1 MYIRIQVRRFVALD
15 LEAQLSGSG
24 CNCGGSAGGEEE
36 YVLAI
41 SEAHAQIY
49 PAPPLQQKRRQA
61 SCRAKRN
68 QYKIEIMTNAVY
80 NAKRMTKSRAE
91 GIPKAVY
98 ALAEEQEGEQQSEKS
113 NHSSRTSELNLC
125 TAEPI

>member
-1 MYIRIQVRRFVALD
+1 MYTRIQVRRFVAVD

-24 CNCGGSAGGEEE
+24 CSCGGSAGGEEE

-41 SEAHAQIY
+41 TEAHAQIY

-61 SCRAKRN
+61 SFFSGVFFFARSVPAPPLLQQKRRQASCRAKIN

-80 NAKRMTKSRAE
+80 NAERMTK
-91 GIPKAVY
+91 K
-98 ALAEEQEGEQQSEKS
+98 
-113 NHSSRTSELNLC
+113 LC
-125 TAEPI
+125 GR